1 MDHDAVA
8 QAHHLLRRG
17 DVGAAIRHLVP
28 ALDASASRPQSLRLL
43 ARLALHQQDTALAS
57 RTLQAAL
64 AASPDDAELHALRAA
79 AAKIAGD
86 PDALEGAARRAVA
99 LDPGEPLATALLT
112 EALRER
118 LQVGEAIEVASACLA
133 RRPDDWGTRLARA
146 DALQFAGEAE
156 AAERDARHAAGT
168 GGSLQAVQ
176 MACSTLLYLD
186 EPAPDTPAGAARP
199 DAATVL
205 ARHRELAAA
214 IPPLRLPPPPRGGD
228 APGTRPLRVALL
240 SPDLRRHPVGQFV
253 EPLLAAWDRE
263 RIRPFCYSDGVPDAA
278 SARLR
283 ARCNDWRDIRG
294 EHDMRVIQRLREDRI
309 DVLVDLAG
317 HTHGSRPQVLASRC
331 VPRQFGYLGYLF
343 DTGFETCDGII
354 GDAFNLPPATRS
366 ARRPLRLPGSFLC
379 YSPSADA
386 PAVAA
391 RAARGERVFGSF
403 NHLAKLSTRT
413 IALWTRTVLAVPG
426 ARLVL
431 CALGLAD
438 PATRERIQA
447 RFAEAGLP
455 GGRLELRPPV
465 TSSLPAFLA
474 QYADVDIALD
484 PLPFNGG
491 TTTLQALWQG
501 VPVLTLPGQRMAARS
516 GLSILAAAGLS
527 DWVAETEDD
536 FVNRACHLADD
547 GQARIAWRRG
557 LRDRL
562 RDAGSCDAGRFADR
576 FARLLEDAVGA

>member
-1 MDHDAVA
+1 MDHEAVA
-8 QAHHLLRRG
+8 QAHQLLRRG
-17 DVGAAIRHLVP
+17 DVGAAIRHLAP
-28 ALDASASRPQSLRLL
+28 MLQASPPQPQSLRLL

-57 RTLQAAL
+57 RALQAAL
-64 AASPDDAELHALRAA
+64 AAWPDDAELHALRAA

-118 LQVGEAIEVASACLA
+118 LQVAEAIEVASACLA
-133 RRPDDWGTRLARA
+133 RRPDDWGSRLARA

-156 AAERDARHAAGT
+156 AAERDARRAARA
-168 GGSLQAVQ
+168 GGSLQARQ

-186 EPAPDTPAGAARP
+186 EPVPDLPADASRP

-205 ARHRELAAA
+205 ARHRELAASM
-214 IPPLRLPPPPRGGD
+214 PPLRLPPPSRGN
-228 APGTRPLRVALL
+228 APGSRPLRVALL

-263 RIRPFCYSDGVPDAA
+263 RIRPFCYSDGAPDAA
-278 SARLR
+278 TARLR
-283 ARCNDWRDIRG
+283 ARCSDWRDIRG

-331 VPRQFGYLGYLF
+331 VPLQVAYLGYLF
-343 DTGFETCDGII
+343 DTGFDTCDGVV
-354 GDAFNLPPATRS
+354 GDAFNLPSGTPS
-366 ARRPLRLPGSFLC
+366 ARRPLHLPGSFLC
-379 YSPSADA
+379 YSPTADA
-386 PAVAA
+386 PAVAP
-391 RAARGERVFGSF
+391 RAARGDVVFGSF
-403 NHLAKLSTRT
+403 NHLAKLSPRT
-413 IALWTRTVLAVPG
+413 VALWSRTVLAVPG

-438 PATRERIQA
+438 PAIRERIQA
-447 RFAEAGLP
+447 RFAAAGLP
-455 GGRLELRPPV
+455 RDRLELRPPV
-465 TSSLPAFLA
+465 TSGLPAFLA
-474 QYADVDIALD
+474 QYAGVDIALD

-527 DWVAETEDD
+527 DWVAENEDD
-536 FVNRACHLADD
+536 FVARACHLAEDV
-547 GQARIAWRRG
+547 GARGAWRRG

-562 RDAGSCDAGRFADR
+562 RDAGSCDAARFADR
-576 FARLLEDAVGA
+576 FARLLEDATTR

>member
-1 MDHDAVA
+1 MDHQIVA
-8 QAHHLLRRG
+8 QAHQLLRRG
-17 DVGAAIRHLVP
+17 DVGAAIRQLAP
-28 ALDASASRPQSLRLL
+28 ALQASAPQPQSLRLL

-57 RTLQAAL
+57 RALQTAL
-64 AASPDDAELHALRAA
+64 AAWPDDAELHALSAA

-86 PDALEGAARRAVA
+86 PDALVGAARRAVA

-112 EALRER
+112 EALRDR
-118 LQVGEAIEVASACLA
+118 LQVGEAIEVASAGLS

-156 AAERDARHAAGT
+156 AAERDARHAAGA

-186 EPAPDTPAGAARP
+186 EPGPDVPADPSRP
-199 DAATVL
+199 DAETVL
-205 ARHRELAAA
+205 ARHRELSARM
-214 IPPLRLPPPPRGGD
+214 PPLLLPPPPGSGD
-228 APGTRPLRVALL
+228 APGSRPLRVALL

-263 RIRPFCYSDGVPDAA
+263 RIRPFCYNDGSPDAA
-278 SARLR
+278 TARLR
-283 ARCNDWRDIRG
+283 ARCSDWRDIRG

-317 HTHGSRPQVLASRC
+317 HTHGSRPQLLASRC

-343 DTGFETCDGII
+343 DTGLDTCDGVI
-354 GDAFNLPPATRS
+354 GDAFNLPPGTPS
-366 ARRPLRLPGSFLC
+366 ARRPLHVPGSFLC
-379 YSPSADA
+379 YTPPADA
-386 PAVAA
+386 PAVAPGTA
-391 RAARGERVFGSF
+391 RDGVVFGSF
-403 NHLAKLSTRT
+403 NHLAKLSPRT
-413 IALWTRTVLAVPG
+413 VALWSRTVLSLPG

-438 PATRERIQA
+438 PAIRTRIQA
-447 RFAEAGLP
+447 RFAAAGLP
-455 GGRLELRPPV
+455 ADRLELRPPV
-465 TSSLPAFLA
+465 TSGLPAFLA

-501 VPVLTLPGQRMAARS
+501 VPVLTLPGERMAARS
-516 GLSILAAAGLS
+516 GLSILAGAGLS
-527 DWVAETEDD
+527 EWVAEDEDD
-536 FVNRACHLADD
+536 FVARACRLADD
-547 GQARIAWRRG
+547 GRARAAWRRG

-562 RDAGSCDAGRFADR
+562 RDAGSCDAARFADR
-576 FARLLEDAVGA
+576 FAHLLEDAVTR